1 MPTIKPCLWF
11 DSQAEEA
18 IAFYRSVFA
27 NSKDGPRMM
36 VGDGPDRT
44 MLAGSWELEGLP
56 FTAINGGPHFKFTE
70 AVSFM
75 VTCDGQAEVD
85 DLWEKLLDGGEA
97 SRCGWLKDRYGL
109 SWQIVP
115 ARMFE
120 LFDDP
125 DRARAKRAMDAM
137 MGMVKLDVA
146 ELERAH
152 AG

>member
-1 MPTIKPCLWF
+1 MPTITPCLWF

-18 IAFYRSVFA
+18 MAFYCSVFA
-27 NSKDGPRMM
+27 NSKSGHRMM
-36 VGDGPDRT
+36 VGDEPKRKA
-44 MLAGSWELEGLP
+44 LATSWELEGQR

-75 VTCDGQAEVD
+75 VTCDDQAEVD
-85 DLWEKLLDGGEA
+85 DLWDKLLDGGQA

-125 DRARAKRAMDAM
+125 DRAKAKRAMDAM
-137 MGMVKLDVA
+137 MGMVKLDIA
-146 ELERAH
+146 ALERAA